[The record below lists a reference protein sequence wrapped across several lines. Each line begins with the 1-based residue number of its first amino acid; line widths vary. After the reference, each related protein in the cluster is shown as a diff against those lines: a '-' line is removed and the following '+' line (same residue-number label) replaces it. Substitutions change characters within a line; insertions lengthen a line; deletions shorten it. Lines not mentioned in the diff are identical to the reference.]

1 VAVRAAARPRP
12 LALLGERVRDP
23 HGPADRLAGRPA
35 IAARKALVEAA
46 MFPQTHTGGEG
57 IGQRETAAG
66 KIVRPQ
72 RPAWMVAP
80 AVVGAAVRR
89 SWRSFRRLTKRRDH
103 EHEDARQTEEMN
115 SGDPQQQL
123 SLARHTGS
131 LARREGP
138 EKHCSLPSIA
148 VMATSQTT
156 ALKAASREPSGSRA
170 VRRLRR
176 EGLVPGVIYG
186 GGEDPVSFAVDA
198 RALRIALSDAGAVL
212 DLSID
217 GASGSPVVVKE
228 LVRHP
233 VTGHTTH
240 LDLLRVRLDI
250 AIQATVTLELTG
262 FEDSPAS
269 RDGGVLE
276 QITRELTVEALP
288 TSIPDVLTHDVA
300 AAEIGDTVTLDA
312 LTASGAFKI
321 IGEDETVIATV
332 SAPRLQLESDTEIE
346 AETEVVGEGGA
357 AAEAEGGE
365 AAEQSGDDSSSS
377 DE

>member
-1 VAVRAAARPRP
+1 
-12 LALLGERVRDP
+12 
-23 HGPADRLAGRPA
+23 
-35 IAARKALVEAA
+35 
-46 MFPQTHTGGEG
+46 
-57 IGQRETAAG
+57 
-66 KIVRPQ
+66 
-72 RPAWMVAP
+72 
-80 AVVGAAVRR
+80 
-89 SWRSFRRLTKRRDH
+89 
-103 EHEDARQTEEMN
+103 
-115 SGDPQQQL
+115 
-123 SLARHTGS
+123 
-131 LARREGP
+131 
-138 EKHCSLPSIA
+138 
-148 VMATSQTT
+148 MATSQTT

-176 EGLVPGVIYG
+176 DGLVPGVIYG

-198 RALRIALSDAGAVL
+198 RELRIALSDAGAVL

-365 AAEQSGDDSSSS
+365 AAEESGGDASSSS